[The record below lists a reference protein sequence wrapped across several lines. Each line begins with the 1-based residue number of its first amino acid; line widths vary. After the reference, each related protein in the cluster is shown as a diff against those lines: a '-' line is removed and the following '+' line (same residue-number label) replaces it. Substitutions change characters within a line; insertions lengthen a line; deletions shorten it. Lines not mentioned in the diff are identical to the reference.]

1 MGESNDYQYH
11 EIRGKYHSRERW
23 HFEFISSQ
31 PRIHHL
37 NIWNLVCTDLQ
48 IGFLFQ
54 TGKRCFFYQFKC
66 RIIVDGDDSSLA
78 AVVKRTECLYQQ
90 IFCSSSL
97 DLIGC

>member
-48 IGFLFQ
+48 IGF
-54 TGKRCFFYQFKC
+54 CF
-66 RIIVDGDDSSLA
+66 RRES
-78 AVVKRTECLYQQ
+78 AVFSINSNAGLLLMVM
-90 IFCSSSL
+90 IAV
-97 DLIGC
+97 